1 MLLVFALEVF
11 ALEHAAGVFA
21 RLTPL
26 LRAIVSNC
34 HPLCSPTI
42 SPKSRLLRI
51 SAGFEGPPRWV

>member
-1 MLLVFALEVF
+1 MLLVFALK
-11 ALEHAAGVFA
+11 HAAGVFA

-34 HPLCSPTI
+34 HPLCSATT
-42 SPKSRLLRI
+42 SPKSRLLHI